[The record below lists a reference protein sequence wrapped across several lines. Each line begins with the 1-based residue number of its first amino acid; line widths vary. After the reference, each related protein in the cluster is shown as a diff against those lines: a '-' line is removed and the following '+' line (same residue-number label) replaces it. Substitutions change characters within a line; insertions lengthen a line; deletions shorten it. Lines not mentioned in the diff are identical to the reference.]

1 MSSADFSITLR
12 LRHPHID
19 PAELTNH
26 LGIEPQHS
34 WRAGE
39 PRRLE
44 TGELDRGVY
53 RETYWVGLLQT
64 VPAMEAWLGRL
75 DPRPAGATSIGEV
88 APQTMLFFTL
98 LKMKRATAFWRSFTA
113 QGGSIH
119 CLLQVH
125 QPERFQLDFP
135 PALFAIFVDL
145 KIGLSIEVDPSAR
158 AVAAA

>member
-1 MSSADFSITLR
+1 MSAADFSITLR

-19 PAELTNH
+19 PTELTNH

-53 RETYWVGLLQT
+53 RETYWVGLLQAAPDIDEWS
-64 VPAMEAWLGRL
+64 VRL
-75 DPRPAGATSIGEV
+75 DPRPAGTPAIGEV
-88 APQTMLFFTL
+88 APQTALFFTL
-98 LKMKRATAFWRSFTA
+98 LKMKRASAFWRTFTA

-125 QPERFQLDFP
+125 RPERFQLDFP

-145 KIGLSIEVDPSAR
+145 KIGLSIEVDSSQR
-158 AVAAA
+158 AVAA